1 MVKETKKNTSNK
13 YKAVNPD
20 QFKEWYGDDTSVK
33 KALCKGEAVSV
44 KANDR
49 AFKDWINNKIIVK
62 G

>member
-1 MVKETKKNTSNK
+1 MVKET
-13 YKAVNPD
+13 KAVNPD

-33 KALCKGEAVSV
+33 KALCKGESVSV